1 MERALSAIGKIPP
14 QNLEAEESTLGS
26 MMLEKTALEKG
37 LEILRAG
44 DFYRPNHQEIFD
56 ALGSRAILKAMTL
69 SAKTS
74 LAALGLI
81 MLVAIPV
88 GYALSRYRFPGSA
101 LADSLVDLPMVAPPL
116 IIGVSLLVFF
126 QTPIGRWI
134 SGTGLEFAYTVKG
147 IVLCQFLASSS
158 YGIRAAKAA
167 FDGVDTDLENL
178 ALTLGCSP
186 LGAFRRVTLPLARNG
201 LLAAGIIAWAHAVGL
216 FAPLQVFAGAI
227 RMKTEVMPTAI
238 YLELSVGRIEK
249 ALAISL
255 IMLTMAGAALVALH
269 WLAPGRRARK

>member
-1 MERALSAIGKIPP
+1 
-14 QNLEAEESTLGS
+14 
-26 MMLEKTALEKG
+26 
-37 LEILRAG
+37 
-44 DFYRPNHQEIFD
+44 
-56 ALGSRAILKAMTL
+56 
-69 SAKTS
+69 
-74 LAALGLI
+74 
-81 MLVAIPV
+81 V
-88 GYALSRYRFPGSA
+88 

-126 QTPIGRWI
+126 QTPLGKWI
-134 SGTGLEFAYTVKG
+134 SGTGLEFVYTVKG
-147 IVLCQFLASSS
+147 IVLCQFFASSS

-167 FDGVDTDLENL
+167 FDAVDTDLENL

-238 YLELSVGRIEK
+238 YLELSIGRIEK
-249 ALAISL
+249 ALAVSL
-255 IMLTMAGAALVALH
+255 IMLVMAGVALVALH